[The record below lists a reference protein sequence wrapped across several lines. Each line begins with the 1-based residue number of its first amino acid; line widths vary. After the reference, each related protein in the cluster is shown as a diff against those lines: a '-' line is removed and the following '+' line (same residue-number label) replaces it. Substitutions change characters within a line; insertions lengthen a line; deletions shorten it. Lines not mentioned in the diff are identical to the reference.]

1 MVAPADYTICNGQST
16 TLNGTGALSYTWTNG
31 INDSIAFNPT
41 STQTYILTGVDAQG
55 CENTDDVVITVNSL
69 PTVTAPADF
78 DICVGASTTLNGN
91 GAVSYTWTNSVNDGI
106 SFSPTVTQLYVVTGF
121 DAAGC
126 SNTDSVVVTVNSLPN
141 VIAPADYIICSGA
154 STILNGSGAVAYTWD
169 NGVSDGVSFTP
180 VTTTLYTLI
189 GIDSNGCENTD
200 QVTITVSSPISLTF
214 NVTNVTCNGL
224 SDGEVEYTA
233 FGGTA
238 PYTIEIN
245 GNNPFTMGS
254 NPSILSG
261 LSGGF
266 IFNGVLTDVNGCQTT
281 NSSSITEP
289 SVITFAV
296 SMFSDTCN
304 VGVGGISYVSV
315 NGGTMPYQYA
325 NLAGSFTTTATV
337 IGVAGT
343 YNAII
348 QDANGCTSNQNV
360 TINNVTVPLNGGTFG
375 PYETCDEEPIEIV
388 AFGGDSY
395 SWTEGSAIISSI
407 ANPIVNPTQTTL
419 YYVTIAFGTCSMVD
433 SVLVSISLS
442 CDSLFNNTVINTN
455 AFSPNGDG
463 INDVVTFDIPNLL
476 QNNDNKV
483 YFINRWGDVIRE
495 YDNYN
500 NVDVAWDGKNKNG
513 IDLPEGTY
521 FYIIEIPSQD
531 YKASGWIQLIRNNS
545 NN

>member
-1 MVAPADYTICNGQST
+1 
-16 TLNGTGALSYTWTNG
+16 
-31 INDSIAFNPT
+31 
-41 STQTYILTGVDAQG
+41 
-55 CENTDDVVITVNSL
+55 
-69 PTVTAPADF
+69 
-78 DICVGASTTLNGN
+78 
-91 GAVSYTWTNSVNDGI
+91 
-106 SFSPTVTQLYVVTGF
+106 
-121 DAAGC
+121 
-126 SNTDSVVVTVNSLPN
+126 
-141 VIAPADYIICSGA
+141 
-154 STILNGSGAVAYTWD
+154 
-169 NGVSDGVSFTP
+169 
-180 VTTTLYTLI
+180 
-189 GIDSNGCENTD
+189 
-200 QVTITVSSPISLTF
+200 
-214 NVTNVTCNGL
+214 
-224 SDGEVEYTA
+224 
-233 FGGTA
+233 
-238 PYTIEIN
+238 
-245 GNNPFTMGS
+245 
-254 NPSILSG
+254 
-261 LSGGF
+261 
-266 IFNGVLTDVNGCQTT
+266 
-281 NSSSITEP
+281 
-289 SVITFAV
+289 
-296 SMFSDTCN
+296 
-304 VGVGGISYVSV
+304 
-315 NGGTMPYQYA
+315 MPYQYA

-463 INDVVTFDIPNLL
+463 VNDVVTFDIPNLL
-476 QNNDNKV
+476 QDNDNKV

-500 NVDVAWDGKNKNG
+500 NVDVAWDGKSING
-513 IDLPEGTY
+513 VDLPEGTY